1 MSCKMLTV
9 CSILIRKPPNC
20 SLLFVEWSSI
30 NIQMKLSSDFGEILN
45 AESMFS
51 NNLYLKLSYISQSE
65 HYTYYG
71 RGGLHEGLSY
81 VRTKTTE
88 EAWHF

>member
-1 MSCKMLTV
+1 MLDFNKKTT
-9 CSILIRKPPNC
+9 K
-20 SLLFVEWSSI
+20 LFIVVECSSI

-45 AESMFS
+45 TESMFS

-71 RGGLHEGLSY
+71 TGGGGGGGLHEGLSY
-81 VRTKTTE
+81 VRNKTTE
-88 EAWHF
+88 EA